1 MQRFVLVTSAAIL
14 IAGLLLAVPLDV
26 YAQANGGVQ
35 PPLLTAGSVI
45 SAINHTSDTVA
56 ILQPLEGVSVQSIPV
71 IDVEDLFP
79 PSPCFGG
86 NLHPPSPC
94 RTDALFNAVATNADA
109 ILQLRLLLENLTI
122 VPSSPL
128 DTGCVESCTVGALLD
143 ADHITIEQVLT
154 AQLSASRIVIYY
166 YHPPSPCVA
175 HPPSP
180 CREPGI
186 TG

>member
-1 MQRFVLVTSAAIL
+1 MVTA
-14 IAGLLLAVPLDV
+14 
-26 YAQANGGVQ
+26 
-35 PPLLTAGSVI
+35 
-45 SAINHTSDTVA
+45 
-56 ILQPLEGVSVQSIPV
+56 LQSIEGISVQSIPV

-94 RTDALFNAVATNADA
+94 RTDALFNAVANNADA
-109 ILQLRLLLENLTI
+109 ILQLRPLLENLEI
-122 VPSSPL
+122 LPSSTL
-128 DTGCVESCTVGALLD
+128 DTGCGDICTIGALLD
-143 ADHITIEQVLT
+143 ADHVTIDQVLT
-154 AQLSASRIVIYY
+154 AQLEASRLVVYY

-180 CREPGI
+180 CHEPGI